1 MCFVHP
7 RVFFSFYF
15 IFFFARKS
23 SKSSGFLWELEGN
36 TLGIWEGEI
45 GG

>member
-7 RVFFSFYF
+7 RVFFFYF

-23 SKSSGFLWELEGN
+23 SKSSEFLWELKGN